1 MVSGV
6 RIEVK
11 SDMKYLGLVLD
22 SRWDFREHFRR
33 LVPRLMA
40 AAAALAR
47 LLPNLGGPNVGCR
60 RLYLGVVRSMA
71 LYGAPVWA
79 SALRGATVALLRKPQ
94 RVMAIR
100 AIRGYR
106 TISTEA
112 ACVLAGSPPWDLE
125 AAALARLYERSR
137 ELRSR
142 GDPPTVTERWKSHAR
157 RSTVRMWTER
167 LADPT
172 AGRRTVE
179 AVRPVLSSWLDR
191 RHGRLT
197 FRLTQVLSG
206 HGCFGK
212 YLCRIARR
220 EPTTECHH
228 CGGGEDTAQH
238 TLEDCPSWAERRRV
252 LRIAIGADLSLPTV
266 AKAMVESEESWTAV
280 LSFCEDVMA
289 QKETAEREREAQA
302 NPDPI
307 RRRRTGVRRRAYQ
320 ALLRPP

>member
-1 MVSGV
+1 
-6 RIEVK
+6 
-11 SDMKYLGLVLD
+11 
-22 SRWDFREHFRR
+22 
-33 LVPRLMA
+33 MA
-40 AAAALAR
+40 
-47 LLPNLGGPNVGCR
+47 CR

-71 LYGAPVWA
+71 LYGAPIWA
-79 SALRGATVALLRKPQ
+79 PALRSATVALLRQPQ

-125 AAALARLYERSR
+125 AAALARLYERRR
-137 ELRSR
+137 ELRSG
-142 GDPPTVTERWKSHAR
+142 GDRATVTERWKSHAR
-157 RSTVRMWTER
+157 RSTVRRWTER
-167 LADPT
+167 LVEPT

-179 AVRPVLSSWLDR
+179 AVRPVLASWLDR

-206 HGCFGK
+206 HGCFGR

-228 CGGGEDTAQH
+228 CAGSEDTAQH
-238 TLEDCPSWAERRRV
+238 TLEGCPAWAVQRQV
-252 LRIAIGADLSLPTV
+252 LRDAIGADLSLPTV
-266 AKAMVESEESWTAV
+266 VNAMVESEESWTAV

>member
-33 LVPRLMA
+33 LAPRLMA

-125 AAALARLYERSR
+125 ATALARLYERSR

-142 GDPPTVTERWKSHAR
+142 GDPATVTERWKSHAR

-220 EPTTECHH
+220 EPTTECHQ

-238 TLEDCPSWAERRRV
+238 TFEDCPSWDERRRV
-252 LRIAIGADLSLPTV
+252 LRIAIGADLTLPTV